1 MNTDSMR
8 CPAVIE
14 FGKYEIQT
22 WYSSPYPPEYSRYGC
37 FYVTNN
43 ASSSVLEV
51 ALHFTVCLSV
61 AEVPRCL
68 SLFPSDYK
76 SFICASSVWSTW
88 EAKTSSRGTQR
99 SAAGSTRRPMKST
112 EKATFPYL
120 RLASLCSNKAINVC
134 CMRLSWIG
142 SLRRRGVKWEMF
154 EQCPLALFFFIPCLG
169 WWKCQQ
175 TILPK
180 PLPVGQAFPGS
191 QDLVLWCGAFPLL
204 HTDKEWWEGL
214 SSCGLFLQGKNY
226 KVVIWG
232 NTHHFLMVWLI

>member
-43 ASSSVLEV
+43 GSSSVLEV

-61 AEVPRCL
+61 AEVPSCL

-120 RLASLCSNKAINVC
+120 RLASLYSNKAISIC

-154 EQCPLALFFFIPCLG
+154 EQCPLALFFYSMFRLMEMSANYSAKTSVCWPSFSWITRPCIMM
-169 WWKCQQ
+169 W
-175 TILPK
+175 
-180 PLPVGQAFPGS
+180 S
-191 QDLVLWCGAFPLL
+191 
-204 HTDKEWWEGL
+204 L
-214 SSCGLFLQGKNY
+214 SSSTSWQRMMRRA
-226 KVVIWG
+226 VILWA
-232 NTHHFLMVWLI
+232 ISPR

>member
-61 AEVPRCL
+61 AEVPSCL

-120 RLASLCSNKAINVC
+120 RLASLYSNKAISVC

-142 SLRRRGVKWEMF
+142 SLRRGGGEMGDVWTVSS
-154 EQCPLALFFFIPCLG
+154 CFFFFYSMFRLMEMSANYSAKTSACWPSFSWITRPCIMM
-169 WWKCQQ
+169 W
-175 TILPK
+175 
-180 PLPVGQAFPGS
+180 S
-191 QDLVLWCGAFPLL
+191 
-204 HTDKEWWEGL
+204 L
-214 SSCGLFLQGKNY
+214 SSSTYWQRMMRRA
-226 KVVIWG
+226 VILWA
-232 NTHHFLMVWLI
+232 ISPR